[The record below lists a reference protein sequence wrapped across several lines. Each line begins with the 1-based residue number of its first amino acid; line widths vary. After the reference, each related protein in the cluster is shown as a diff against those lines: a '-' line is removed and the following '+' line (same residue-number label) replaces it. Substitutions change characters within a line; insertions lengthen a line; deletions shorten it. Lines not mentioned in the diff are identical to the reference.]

1 METGIRGE
9 FWVKAM
15 RYFKDSPYVT
25 DEVVDAFYSCLVEH
39 AEFLIQ
45 MHSPYRYMSNWGV
58 IENHGLFEIGIAMP
72 KKALYLYCPGASGSR
87 GADADYGRRRSV
99 GAVSPVS
106 Q

>member
-1 METGIRGE
+1 MSWITGVKRTEETEKTTWRILETGIRGE

-25 DEVVDAFYSCLVEH
+25 DEVVDAFYNCLVEH

-72 KKALYLYCPGASGSR
+72 G
-87 GADADYGRRRSV
+87 
-99 GAVSPVS
+99 
-106 Q
+106 